1 MRSRPAAGR
10 VRGAAA
16 LALVF
21 WPVAGIGTAAEDP
34 AIAGPG
40 AASMAIAML
49 IGVLWLAGLARPW
62 PAGARVVALG
72 LATALML
79 AATSAA
85 DPRVFANCGAI
96 HAVLAIAFG
105 PA

>member
-1 MRSRPAAGR
+1 
-10 VRGAAA
+10 
-16 LALVF
+16 
-21 WPVAGIGTAAEDP
+21 
-34 AIAGPG
+34 
-40 AASMAIAML
+40 
-49 IGVLWLAGLARPW
+49 
-62 PAGARVVALG
+62 VVALG